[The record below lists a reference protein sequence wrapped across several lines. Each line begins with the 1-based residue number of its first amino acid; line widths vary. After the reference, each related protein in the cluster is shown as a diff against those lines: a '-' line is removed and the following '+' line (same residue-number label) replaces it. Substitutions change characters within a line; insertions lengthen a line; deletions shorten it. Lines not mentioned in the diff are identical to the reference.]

1 MLYHYVDPILFFTTT
16 LVLYSRKYYKV
27 GQQLLQSEQLL
38 VLQSG
43 VAFLLQSGAR
53 FITKW
58 GRYYKVGQNY
68 YKVGQVLQSGASIT
82 KWGITDIKLL
92 ISHDS

>member
-1 MLYHYVDPILFFTTT
+1 M
-16 LVLYSRKYYKV
+16 R
-27 GQQLLQSEQLL
+27 QLL

-43 VAFLLQSGAR
+43 AAFLLQSGAR

-68 YKVGQVLQSGASIT
+68 YKVGQVLQSGAIIT
-82 KWGITDIKLL
+82 KWGITRFEKTNSLHGVSL
-92 ISHDS
+92 CQQ